1 MEHLYPKVVNFQNN
15 EFDKVKDVYKKLE
28 NSQSPATLVV
38 SCADSRVL
46 PNHFSQAGPGEI
58 FSIRNAGN
66 LIPAYKEGEVSNE
79 ALTLEYG
86 VEALEVKEIIICGHS
101 KCGAMGGVL
110 DFQNL
115 KSLPLVQQGLSGI
128 HTVFQQEF
136 EKAPELNEL
145 IEWNVRK
152 QMENVLSYP
161 FVRKRVESGQ
171 LKLWGWVWDFVE
183 GKISYKISH
192 EDLAKA

>member
-1 MEHLYPKVVNFQNN
+1 MEHLYPKVVNFQEN
-15 EFDKVKDVYKKLE
+15 EFDKVKDVYKQLE
-28 NSQSPATLVV
+28 NSQSPKTLVV

-46 PNHFSQAGPGEI
+46 PNQFSQAGPGEI

-66 LIPAYKEGEVSNE
+66 LIPAYSEGEVSNE

-86 VEALEVKEIIICGHS
+86 VEALEVKEIVICGHS

-115 KSLPLVQQGLSGI
+115 SSLPLIQKGLSGI
-128 HTVFQQEF
+128 HSVFQQEF
-136 EKAPELNEL
+136 KAAPELSEL

-161 FVRKRVESGQ
+161 FVKKRVEAGQ
-171 LKLWGWVWDFVE
+171 LSVWGWVWDFVD
-183 GKISYKISH
+183 GKISYKISSK
-192 EDLAKA
+192 DLANS